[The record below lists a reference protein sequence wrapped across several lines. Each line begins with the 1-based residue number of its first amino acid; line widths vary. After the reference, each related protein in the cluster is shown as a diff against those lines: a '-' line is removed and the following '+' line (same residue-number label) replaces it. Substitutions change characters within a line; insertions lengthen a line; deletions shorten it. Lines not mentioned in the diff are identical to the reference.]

1 MRRSRLAAALLLFLL
16 ATCTPATATPGTL
29 VGTELGASPAP
40 DFTLT
45 DGISGRA
52 IRFGDQQGKVIALT
66 FLYTRCPDVCPLTAE
81 TLRQAQKQLSSTERD
96 DVLFVAIT
104 VDPDHDTPA
113 AVQAFAAAHGLER
126 NFAYLVGTAAQ
137 LRSVWSAYGVRVVP
151 DPATPGHSDAIYLID
166 RKGRERALVHSD
178 VGATDLLADLRMLL
192 KER

>member
-1 MRRSRLAAALLLFLL
+1 MRPAGLLVLLVVLAA
-16 ATCTPATATPGTL
+16 CVPAPATL
-29 VGTELGASPAP
+29 VGTDLGASPAP

-52 IRFGDQQGKVIALT
+52 IQLGAQQGKVVALT

-81 TLRQAQKQLSSTERD
+81 TMRQAQKQLDASERD
-96 DVLFVAIT
+96 LVLFIAVT
-104 VDPDHDTPA
+104 VDPEHDTPA
-113 AVQAFAAAHGLER
+113 AVQAFAAAHGLDR
-126 NFAYLVGTAAQ
+126 NFAYLIGSVAQ

-166 RKGRERALVHSD
+166 RKGRERSLVHSD
-178 VGATDLLADLRMLL
+178 VGATDLLADLRLLL

>member
-1 MRRSRLAAALLLFLL
+1 MRRTLLGAALLVLLLLL
-16 ATCTPATATPGTL
+16 AACTPAPATL
-29 VGTELGASPAP
+29 VGTDLGSSPAP

-52 IRFGDQQGKVIALT
+52 IRLGDQHGKVVALT
-66 FLYTRCPDVCPLTAE
+66 FIYTRCPDVCPLTAE
-81 TLRQAQKQLSSTERD
+81 TMRQAQKQLTASEREE
-96 DVLFVAIT
+96 VLFIAVT
-104 VDPDHDTPA
+104 VDPEHDTPA

-126 NFAYLVGTAAQ
+126 NFAYLVGSAAQ

-166 RKGRERALVHSD
+166 RTGRERALVHSD
-178 VGATDLLADLRMLL
+178 VGATDLLADLRLLL